1 MTLQFSVKCFHHL
14 HWFFY
19 PGSTLSQPYIVN
31 FLIRSNHLSNM
42 YSLGFS
48 FLFFSI
54 FIVIN
59 FTIAY
64 FNTDF
69 YRSPHC
75 YQHFI
80 VVIVHMSLSSSS
92 THRRCS
98 RLLSHIIVT
107 ISIIITN
114 ITRSSLSL
122 SSSSPTS
129 PDHRYHNH
137 HCYHPHQH
145 HPIIIIIIVTSSS
158 SSSSLHP

>member
-114 ITRSSLSL
+114 ITRLSLSL

-129 PDHRYHNH
+129 PDHRHHYHH
-137 HCYHPHQH
+137 HHQH
-145 HPIIIIIIVTSSS
+145 HPIIVIIIIIITNITR
-158 SSSSLHP
+158 SSLS